1 MRHAMDLPRFIELQ
15 RGHMAS
21 HSSYHVSPRSR
32 IPPAVFHVKMEF
44 RTEALKVYQQRNF
57 DTIDVTAGPQAAKP
71 PIYYKADTDI
81 LLFSESTCV
90 STMLSVFG
98 EREDIPRVVVISG
111 CTGQHCCCDTLR
123 ALNSLES
130 AYICNFSKVGGCK
143 GLKEVFIVVK
153 SNLWPC
159 EQGEIDAKVDFRP
172 STSNGL
178 SGSQIRC
185 KGSFMRYI
193 GWAEPTSGVGI
204 LGNLWAGE
212 SKPTFHCVNFGPIGD
227 GTDCRV
233 NDGMA
238 TNSTGIAELQSK
250 NRAFIQNVEIATG
263 YEVAILLQEY
273 HGEETREI
281 GFHGPK
287 RGVDIAKAAFQKRL
301 ASFGMFIAD
310 TLTLDENL
318 WKEFVERLRW
328 LGFAEG
334 LFLLFEEKWGQ

>member
-1 MRHAMDLPRFIELQ
+1 
-15 RGHMAS
+15 
-21 HSSYHVSPRSR
+21 
-32 IPPAVFHVKMEF
+32 
-44 RTEALKVYQQRNF
+44 
-57 DTIDVTAGPQAAKP
+57 
-71 PIYYKADTDI
+71 
-81 LLFSESTCV
+81 
-90 STMLSVFG
+90 
-98 EREDIPRVVVISG
+98 
-111 CTGQHCCCDTLR
+111 
-123 ALNSLES
+123 
-130 AYICNFSKVGGCK
+130 
-143 GLKEVFIVVK
+143 
-153 SNLWPC
+153 
-159 EQGEIDAKVDFRP
+159 
-172 STSNGL
+172 
-178 SGSQIRC
+178 
-185 KGSFMRYI
+185 MRYI
-193 GWAEPTSGVGI
+193 GWAESTSGVGI
-204 LGNLWAGE
+204 LGNLLAGE

-318 WKEFVERLRW
+318 WKD
-328 LGFAEG
+328 
-334 LFLLFEEKWGQ
+334 